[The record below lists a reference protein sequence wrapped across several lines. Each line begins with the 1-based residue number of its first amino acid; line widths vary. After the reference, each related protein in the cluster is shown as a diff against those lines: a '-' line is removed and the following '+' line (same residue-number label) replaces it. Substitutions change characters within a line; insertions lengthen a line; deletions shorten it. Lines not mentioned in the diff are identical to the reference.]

1 MMLEQVYLETLAT
14 PDSSRP
20 RALFTGAST
29 PSVQPYQLPAA
40 WQREYQRIV
49 SQGIAPQQALNII
62 AGQSVARVQAIARVI
77 MHTAPRRSANEAM
90 SAAAAILAASLETGI
105 PVPWLMATGYFESR
119 FHKGARGPGVTMR
132 SGPYAGQVVNAC
144 GPGQMLWPYSGPYTD
159 AAWRGPEQMNRA
171 AAPASCQLLQTDER
185 QAWRMTARMFQRL
198 MHVSQGPGE
207 GYRKAIGWYSAGSA
221 WAGYDG
227 QDYRAKHQQ
236 RMLEMQQLL
245 AQAGLR

>member
-1 MMLEQVYLETLAT
+1 MQLEQSYLDLLAT

-20 RALFTGAST
+20 RALFSGT
-29 PSVQPYQLPAA
+29 PAINPAQLPAA

-49 SQGIAPQQALNII
+49 SQGIAPAQAIAII
-62 AGQSVARVQAIARVI
+62 QGQSMARVQAIARVI
-77 MHTAPRRSANEAM
+77 LATAPRRSQSEAL

-105 PVPWLMATGYFESR
+105 PVAWLMATGYFESR
-119 FHKGARGPGVTMR
+119 FYKGARGAGVVMR
-132 SGPYAGQVVNAC
+132 SGPYAGQTVHAC

-171 AAPASCQLLQTDER
+171 APPASCQLLQTDER

-227 QDYRAKHQQ
+227 QDYRMKHQQ
-236 RMLEMQQLL
+236 RMMEMQQLL